1 MAGFS
6 KYVEEK
12 RQKEEKLIDWKSQLE
27 KVPQELKREMWLKNK
42 FVLTRNYF
50 EIDAQFLTK
59 GNIHN
64 LFL

>member
-42 FVLTRNYF
+42 FVFTRNYF

>member
-27 KVPQELKREMWLKNK
+27 KMPQELKREMWLKNK

-59 GNIHN
+59 GNIRN